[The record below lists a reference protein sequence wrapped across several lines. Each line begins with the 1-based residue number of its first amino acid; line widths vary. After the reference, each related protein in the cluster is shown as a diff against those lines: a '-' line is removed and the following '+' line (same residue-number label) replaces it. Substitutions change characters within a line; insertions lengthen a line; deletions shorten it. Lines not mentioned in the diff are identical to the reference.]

1 MKEELS
7 MDVVT
12 LNTLYT
18 KATDFIYNLSVVK
31 DATASGGSSNTGII
45 IVGMIIIVAGL
56 IGFTITKNGK

>member
-1 MKEELS
+1 MT
-7 MDVVT
+7 V

-18 KATDFIYNLSVVK
+18 KTTDLMYNLSIVK
-31 DATASGGSSNTGII
+31 DATSSSGSSNTGII

>member
-1 MKEELS
+1 MT
-7 MDVVT
+7 V

-18 KATDFIYNLSVVK
+18 KATDLMYNLSIVK
-31 DATASGGSSNTGII
+31 DATSSSGSSNTGII